1 MEPAGTESDPA
12 LEDGSEVNDTIKIE
26 PQKNSDSNLNSLEGE
41 AKEPIYSTKEET
53 EAFNTWFYKE
63 SCKKYPKKSKQR
75 TKVSSASTDSALF
88 DMTSTMEDLFYP
100 AISCKLENVD
110 KDIKI
115 SRDWHDKF
123 GEGATVLVSN
133 VLYFVV

>member
-1 MEPAGTESDPA
+1 MPGSFSVNVNLDSKPKAMEPAGTESDPA

-63 SCKKYPKKSKQR
+63 SCKKYPKKS
-75 TKVSSASTDSALF
+75 
-88 DMTSTMEDLFYP
+88 
-100 AISCKLENVD
+100 
-110 KDIKI
+110 
-115 SRDWHDKF
+115 
-123 GEGATVLVSN
+123 
-133 VLYFVV
+133 